1 MIAPARAAAF
11 AALTDLTTNN
21 ATLGDA
27 LAHAKTRVTDARDR
41 ALVNEIVTGTLR
53 HRLALDYQLSL
64 RIARRF
70 AKLDAAVL
78 AVLRMSAFQLLHL
91 TRVPASAIVNDA
103 VGLVRTAG
111 TSSASGLVNAVL
123 RRLARERDTL
133 TWPERPATVDS
144 PGARAQL
151 VEHLSTVHS
160 HPAWLV
166 ERWLDRYGETATES
180 WLAFDNLPA
189 ALTLAANAARISRDD
204 LAEALAADEVSTTP
218 TRVAMRGLLVTG
230 GSALTSRAFRDGLC
244 LVQDE
249 ASQLVADVVPVRSGD
264 RILDACASPGGK
276 TVALAASA
284 GPDGVVVAT
293 DVRAR
298 RVRTLRDTLERCHVQ
313 NARIVH
319 IAADGPLP
327 FADRCFARVLV
338 DAPCSGLG
346 TLRRDPDIRWR
357 REPGDFAAFADAQLR
372 IVERVAP
379 LVAPGGHLVYSTCSS
394 EPEENEAVV
403 QRFLESSSGFTLR
416 PPEVERF
423 GAHAGALVTG
433 EGFLRTLPFRDG
445 LEAFFVAVLQRDEAS
460 R

>member
-1 MIAPARAAAF
+1 MISPARTAAY
-11 AALTDLTTNN
+11 AALTDLSTND

-27 LAHAKTRVTDARDR
+27 LARVRARVADERDR

-64 RIARRF
+64 RTARRF

-78 AVLRMSAFQLLHL
+78 TILRLSAFQLLHL
-91 TRVPASAIVNDA
+91 TRVPPSAIVNDA
-103 VGLVRTAG
+103 VGLVRTTG

-123 RRLARERDTL
+123 RRLARERDAL
-133 TWPERPATVDS
+133 TWPERPATTAS
-144 PGARAQL
+144 PAERARL
-151 VEHLSTVHS
+151 VEHLSTVYS

-166 ERWLDRYGETATES
+166 ERWLDRYGEAATES
-180 WLAFDNLPA
+180 WLAFDNSPA
-189 ALTLAANAARISRDD
+189 SLTLAANAARISRDE
-204 LAEALAADEVSTTP
+204 LATVLAADGVSTTP
-218 TRVAMRGLLVTG
+218 TRVALRGLQVTDG
-230 GSALTSRAFRDGLC
+230 RALTSRAFHDGLC

-249 ASQLVADVVPVRSGD
+249 ASQLVADVVPVRPGD

-284 GPDGVVVAT
+284 GLDGVVVAT
-293 DVRAR
+293 DVRPR
-298 RVRTLRDTLERCHVQ
+298 RIRTLHDTLQRCQVQ

-319 IAADGPLP
+319 IDVEGPLP
-327 FADRCFARVLV
+327 FAEGTFHRVLV

-357 REPGDFAAFADAQLR
+357 RGPDDFAGFADAQLR

-394 EPEENEAVV
+394 EPEENEAIVR
-403 QRFLESSSGFTLR
+403 RFLGASSGFTIR
-416 PPEVERF
+416 PPGMSRF
-423 GAHAGALVTG
+423 GAEAGVLVTG
-433 EGFLRTLPFRDG
+433 DGFLRTLPFRDG
-445 LEAFFVAVLQRDEAS
+445 LEAFFAAVLQRDEIP